1 MTELSERLAHVFW
14 IGGTGGAGKSAV
26 ASPLAA
32 RHGLQLYRFDDSG
45 PRHAPRATTERHP
58 EFVAFIAM
66 TMDERWLL
74 QAPEEMA
81 RNAIAG
87 WAERFEF
94 VLDDLLAMPATPRI
108 VAEGIGL
115 LPECVADEVV
125 ESRRAAFLVHTPAF
139 LRDAGDVRQGL
150 TSMTQRT
157 ADPARALENLM
168 RRNEL
173 LADHIRTQALRRGL
187 RVIDVDERL
196 SLERAGAMVAEQ
208 FGLAAPP

>member
-1 MTELSERLAHVFW
+1 MTDTHDRLRHVYW
-14 IGGTGGAGKSAV
+14 VGGTGGAGKSTV
-26 ASPLAA
+26 STRLAE

-45 PRHAPRATTERHP
+45 PRHSPRATSTRQP
-58 EFVAFIAM
+58 EFAAFIAM

-74 QAPEEMA
+74 RSPDEMA
-81 RNAIAG
+81 RNALAG

-94 VLDDLLAMPATPRI
+94 VLDELLAMPATPGI

-115 LPECVADEVV
+115 LPESVADVV
-125 ESRRAAFLVHTPAF
+125 GDVRRAVFLVQTPAF
-139 LRDAGDVRQGL
+139 LPGADDARQGL

-157 ADPARALENLM
+157 SDPPRALANLM

-173 LADHIRTQALRRGL
+173 LADHIRSEAQRRGM

-196 SLERAGAMVAEQ
+196 TLERAVRLVEEQ
-208 FGLAAPP
+208 FGLAVSP